1 MFNAQDNLAKDGS
14 YVIAEYF
21 GGSHLYG
28 LNTPESDIDV
38 RGVFVNT
45 QPEFILGTRR
55 FEELRKQNAAIK
67 EDIVYK
73 ELSHIMAL
81 LKRANSEAL
90 EVLYAHDSAFSVLSD
105 EFKKVRAK
113 AADLVDSEQLFN
125 CLRGY
130 MQGEYRLAIG
140 ERKGQIGG
148 KRYAKLQEVGFSPK
162 NFTQLFR
169 LAYAGVIFFTEN
181 RFPVNLKDEPIHGHL
196 MKVKTQPELFTKEQL
211 TENYLDAEKK
221 LVYAFE
227 NRVIDRKFSE
237 DVANQLLLDVYLP
250 FLNAAKKV

>member
-1 MFNAQDNLAKDGS
+1 MNQN
-14 YVIAEYF
+14 YVICEYL

-28 LNTPESDIDV
+28 LNTPESDEDV

-45 QPEFILGTRR
+45 EPKFILGTGR
-55 FEELRKQNAAIK
+55 FDEERKQNYKIK

-73 ELSHIMAL
+73 ELSAFVRL
-81 LKRANSEAL
+81 LYAANTEAL
-90 EVLYAHDSAFSVLSD
+90 EVLFAPREAFTLL
-105 EFKKVRAK
+105 RADMQK
-113 AADLVDSEQLFN
+113 IRESHESLVDSQKLYN

-169 LAYAGVIFFTEN
+169 LAYAGCIFFKQN
-181 RFPVNLKDEPIHGHL
+181 RFPVNLKDEPIYEEL
-196 MKVKTQPELFTKEQL
+196 MKIKTKPESFTVESLTASYKE
-211 TENYLDAEKK
+211 AEKN
-221 LVYAFE
+221 LDEAFA
-227 NRVIDRKFSE
+227 NRVVDRKFND
-237 DVANQLLLDVYLP
+237 DVANKLLLNTYIS
-250 FLNAAKKV
+250 FLVSAHAQS